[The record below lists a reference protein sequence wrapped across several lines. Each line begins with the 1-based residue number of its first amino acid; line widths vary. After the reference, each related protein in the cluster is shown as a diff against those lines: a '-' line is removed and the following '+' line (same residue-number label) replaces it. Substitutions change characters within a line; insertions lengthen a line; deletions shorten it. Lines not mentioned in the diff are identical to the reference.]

1 MKQHKK
7 IITQTGQ
14 GMVEYIVVLVFG
26 VMVLTVGPGGDVL
39 LDFLGVLN
47 DNYQGYSYSASLS
60 TLPDYDNLALYATDA
75 LDIESQLASV
85 ANISI
90 TDQIADAVPGFPT
103 ADDIIAE
110 GLDSV
115 TNISPF

>member
-1 MKQHKK
+1 MKQYKK
-7 IITQTGQ
+7 IIAQIGQ
-14 GMVEYIVVLVFG
+14 GMVEYIVVLAFG

-60 TLPDYDNLALYATDA
+60 TLPDHDNLALYATET
-75 LDIESQLASV
+75 LEIEGQLASV

-90 TDQIADAVPGFPT
+90 NDALADAVPEIPT
-103 ADDIIAE
+103 ANDVIEE
-110 GLDSV
+110 GLSNV
-115 TNISPF
+115 LSF

>member
-7 IITQTGQ
+7 INVQAGQ

-26 VMVLTVGPGGDVL
+26 VMVLTVGPGGDIL

-60 TLPDYDNLALYATDA
+60 TLPDHDNFALYAVDTLA
-75 LDIESQLASV
+75 IESEIAALG
-85 ANISI
+85 NISI
-90 TDQIADAVPGFPT
+90 NGALADAVPEIPT
-103 ADDIIAE
+103 ASDVIAE
-110 GLDSV
+110 GLSNV
-115 TNISPF
+115 LSF